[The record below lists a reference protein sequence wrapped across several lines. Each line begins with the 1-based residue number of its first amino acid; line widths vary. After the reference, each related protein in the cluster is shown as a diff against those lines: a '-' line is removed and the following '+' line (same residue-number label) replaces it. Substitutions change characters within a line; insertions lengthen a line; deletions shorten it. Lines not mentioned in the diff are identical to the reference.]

1 MDSGDTTAEQGVEF
15 GSGERALQ
23 EAAAHTAAVKDM
35 ADQIK
40 RRREE
45 QISRGKQSRELR
57 ATVRSSVANGNAGDV
72 FLCGWCLVVL
82 IVGDRCACSSR
93 ECRSMSPRSSIASIN
108 WRYVLV
114 L

>member
-72 FLCGWCLVVL
+72 FLCGWVSAGAYC
-82 IVGDRCACSSR
+82 
-93 ECRSMSPRSSIASIN
+93 
-108 WRYVLV
+108 W
-114 L
+114 